1 MNRKHIAFTGFAIA
15 LTGLFLCNLFYG
27 TVSIPKNTV
36 IDILFGRE
44 AKHDVW
50 ESIVLQSRLPQAIT
64 ALLSG
69 AALSVSGLLLQT
81 MFRNPLAGPSILGIS
96 SGANLGV
103 AIVMLYSGG
112 IIGQNFSGHFSVIVA
127 AFAGSI
133 TVLLLILYFS
143 IRIRNSELVMI
154 IGIIIGY
161 LASAGIAALNSMAAS
176 DSIRSYVLWGM
187 GSFSDVHNS
196 ELPLYSIT
204 ILSGLFFSLLL
215 IKPLNALLLGDN
227 YAANLGVNILNIR
240 ICILL
245 ITGYL
250 TATVTAYCGPVTF
263 IGLIVPHIARML
275 SGTSNQKTL
284 LPSTILAGAIV
295 ALLCNLM
302 TVIPFGK
309 SLLPLNAITPF
320 IGAPVIVY
328 VIMKNK
334 RNQSN

>member
-1 MNRKHIAFTGFAIA
+1 MNRKRIVFIGFAIVLA
-15 LTGLFLCNLFYG
+15 GLFLCSLFYG
-27 TVSIPKNTV
+27 TVSIPARAV
-36 IDILFGRE
+36 MDILFGRE
-44 AKHDVW
+44 VELNVW
-50 ESIVLQSRLPQAIT
+50 TSIVMQSRFPQAVT

-69 AALSVSGLLLQT
+69 AALAVSGLMLQT

-112 IIGQNFSGHFSVIVA
+112 IIGQSFSGHFSVIVA
-127 AFAGSI
+127 AFAGAVA
-133 TVLLLILYFS
+133 VLLLILYFS
-143 IRIRNSELVMI
+143 IRVRNSELVLI
-154 IGIIIGY
+154 LGIIIGY
-161 LASAGIAALNSMAAS
+161 LASAGISALNSMAAS
-176 DSIRSYVLWGM
+176 DSIRAYVLWGM
-187 GSFSDVHNS
+187 GSFSDVHRI
-196 ELPLYSIT
+196 ELPLYSAVIV
-204 ILSGLFFSLLL
+204 SGLFFSLLL

-227 YAANLGVNILNIR
+227 YAANLGVNIINTR
-240 ICILL
+240 IYILL

-275 SGTSNQKTL
+275 TGSSNQKTL

-295 ALLCNLM
+295 ALLCNLL
-302 TVIPFGK
+302 TVIQFGK
-309 SLLPLNAITPF
+309 SLLPLNAVTPF

-334 RNQSN
+334 RN